1 MKLYKTICRMKLIVT
16 IGFLET
22 KSKNR
27 KNRLDKWERDKA
39 YCNRENKNKNENEKK
54 DDKTKSAPGV
64 EAV

>member
-1 MKLYKTICRMKLIVT
+1 MKLYKAICRMKLIVT

-39 YCNRENKNKNENEKK
+39 YCNRENKNKNERK
-54 DDKTKSAPGV
+54 DDKTKSAPEA

>member
-27 KNRLDKWERDKA
+27 KNRLDKWERDKTH
-39 YCNRENKNKNENEKK
+39 CNRENKNENERK
-54 DDKTKSAPGV
+54 DDEIKSAPG
-64 EAV
+64 AGAM